1 MCITLYSDLR
11 DPGFLSS
18 YEDLQT
24 AEVCSDV
31 HIHHILKLGLLI
43 GWRTSQLYEIKIISW
58 QIKRWTTQN
67 ELSYKISW

>member
-1 MCITLYSDLR
+1 MCITLYADLR

-31 HIHHILKLGLLI
+31 QIYHILKLWLLI
-43 GWRTSQLYEIKIISW
+43 GWRKSQKYEIKMIS
-58 QIKRWTTQN
+58 RQN
-67 ELSYKISW
+67 KEP